1 MIPYWTPM
9 LQPKY
14 FLLRVVLK
22 TDLLVMWNIWSSILR
37 HSTFDHH
44 VFLVLF
50 FCISFTVVHRKLN
63 VKKIRY
69 IHFIGAETCASTQFV
84 ALLLISL
91 KNAGSNN
98 SYFTVFFLDNMSK
111 GIWTSL
117 TKILRT
123 KKSFNPLQPRV
134 AFLYP
139 LKTSENL

>member
-1 MIPYWTPM
+1 MIPYWTPK

-14 FLLRVVLK
+14 FLLRVILK

-37 HSTFDHH
+37 RSKFDHH

-63 VKKIRY
+63 VKKICY
-69 IHFIGAETCASTQFV
+69 IHLIGAETCAITQFV

-98 SYFTVFFLDNMSK
+98 SYFTVLFFLDNMSK

-123 KKSFNPLQPRV
+123 KKSFNPLQPV
-134 AFLYP
+134 LLFYTP
-139 LKTSENL
+139 